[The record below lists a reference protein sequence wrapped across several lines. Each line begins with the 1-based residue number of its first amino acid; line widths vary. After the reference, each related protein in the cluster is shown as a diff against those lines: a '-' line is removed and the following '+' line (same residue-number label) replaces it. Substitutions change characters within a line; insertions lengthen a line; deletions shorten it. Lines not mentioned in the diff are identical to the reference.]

1 MFFAK
6 PGKYKPCEIFSI
18 DHLVLIIITI
28 IGIIIAL
35 KNTLNKNK
43 EQIRN
48 IIKKCTIFI
57 WILEII
63 IITFKIAT
71 GGIKNLNNYV
81 PLYYCSMLLYA
92 GIFSSFCKGKLQR
105 VGDVFLATGGIIGG
119 IVFLILPTTSLPTYP
134 AFHMVSIHSFLFHGI
149 MVYLGLLINKT
160 NYIKIKATDI
170 KYFSVLVLV
179 ICIIALIINNIFES
193 NLMFIS
199 EDFPGTP
206 LTILYKITGPF
217 FTLVM
222 ILGQMFLPF
231 YAVYGI
237 LKLNETIKRES

>member
-6 PGKYKPCEIFSI
+6 AGKYKACEMFSLG
-18 DHLVLIIITI
+18 HLGLLIITI
-28 IGIIIAL
+28 IGIILAL
-35 KNTLNKNK
+35 SKTKDKNK
-43 EQIRN
+43 EEIKD
-48 IIKKCTIFI
+48 IIKKCTIII

-63 IITFKIAT
+63 MITFKIVT
-71 GGIKNLNNYV
+71 EGSKNLNNYV

-92 GIFSSFCKGKLQR
+92 GLFSSFCKGKLQR
-105 VGDVFLATGGIIGG
+105 MGDVFLATGGIVGG
-119 IVFLILPTTSLPTYP
+119 IIFLILPTTSLPAYP
-134 AFHMVSIHSFLFHGI
+134 ALHMVSIHSFLFHGI

-160 NYIKIKATDI
+160 NYIKIRSTDI
-170 KYFSVLVLV
+170 KYFSTLVLV
-179 ICIIALIINNIFES
+179 ICIIALVINNIFGS

-217 FTLVM
+217 FTIVM

-231 YAVYGI
+231 YLVYGI
-237 LKLNETIKRES
+237 LKLKEILETKG

>member
-1 MFFAK
+1 
-6 PGKYKPCEIFSI
+6 
-18 DHLVLIIITI
+18 
-28 IGIIIAL
+28 
-35 KNTLNKNK
+35 
-43 EQIRN
+43 
-48 IIKKCTIFI
+48 
-57 WILEII
+57 
-63 IITFKIAT
+63 
-71 GGIKNLNNYV
+71 
-81 PLYYCSMLLYA
+81 
-92 GIFSSFCKGKLQR
+92 
-105 VGDVFLATGGIIGG
+105 
-119 IVFLILPTTSLPTYP
+119 
-134 AFHMVSIHSFLFHGI
+134 